1 VRDLAREV
9 LEGSG
14 YTVLQACDAQ
24 DAVFMVEQHRGPIH
38 LLLTDVIMP
47 KQSGRALVERLRPLR
62 PGTSVR
68 VALDQPARPA

>member
-1 VRDLAREV
+1 
-9 LEGSG
+9 
-14 YTVLQACDAQ
+14 
-24 DAVFMVEQHRGPIH
+24 
-38 LLLTDVIMP
+38 MP